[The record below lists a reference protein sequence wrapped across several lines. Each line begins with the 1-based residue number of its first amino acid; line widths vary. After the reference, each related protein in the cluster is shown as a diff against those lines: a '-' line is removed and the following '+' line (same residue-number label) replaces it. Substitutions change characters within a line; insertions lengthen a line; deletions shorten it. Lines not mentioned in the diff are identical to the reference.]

1 MLQENERLGILLDDV
16 KRSTLEYKNQL
27 SSARREVTDVS
38 GKFEHAKTKL
48 DGSETEVKRLS
59 GEMAKLE
66 SQATALREDKTSK
79 ERELAKIIQKV
90 SIMLSCSVVKRDL
103 DESFLN
109 SHVLIKR
116 EQELHES

>member
-38 GKFEHAKTKL
+38 GKFEHAKAKL

-79 ERELAKIIQKV
+79 ERELAKITQKV
-90 SIMLSCSVVKRDL
+90 SIMLSCSELVKL
-103 DESFLN
+103 
-109 SHVLIKR
+109 
-116 EQELHES
+116 